1 MYPAG
6 FRAKFSNEVIYAWLA
21 SKNNV
26 DSLVC
31 HYVEIS
37 TMNRK
42 RGKRPR
48 RRENNDPVKSGVSL
62 QMSSSQFAL
71 SRFLSLYYKVP
82 YACQ

>member
-6 FRAKFSNEVIYAWLA
+6 FLEKFSNEVIYAWLA
-21 SKNNV
+21 SKNNG

-37 TMNRK
+37 TMNIK
-42 RGKRPR
+42 AKRPR
-48 RRENNDPVKSGVSL
+48 ERENNDTVKAVCL
-62 QMSSSQFAL
+62 FKCHRVNLL
-71 SRFLSLYYKVP
+71 SFSLSLYYKVP

>member
-6 FRAKFSNEVIYAWLA
+6 FLAKFSNEVIYAWLA

-42 RGKRPR
+42 GERPR
-48 RRENNDPVKSGVSL
+48 ERENNDTVKSGVSL
-62 QMSSSQFAL
+62 QMSSSQFARL
-71 SRFLSLYYKVP
+71 LSLYYKVP